1 MEKSKRV
8 ILTDG
13 KVESIIMKLTIP
25 MVFGMLGMII
35 FNLVDTFYVGKLGSN
50 QLAALTFTFPVVLII
65 NSLIMG
71 IGIGT
76 SSVVSRMVGE
86 GNHHK
91 VQRVSTDS
99 LLMAVILAM
108 SLVVIGILTI
118 EPLFSL
124 LGANSDVLE
133 YIKEYMSI
141 WYLGNIFVVIPM
153 VGNNVIRSLGD
164 TKTPSTVMLIAA
176 GINVVLDPILIFGVG
191 PVPELGI
198 SGAAIATVISRAFT
212 FTVALYVLIIRERI
226 VMLERV
232 RIQEIIDSW
241 KQILYIG
248 LPNGLTKMI
257 IPIATGVITGLISTH
272 GIKAIAGYGVATR
285 LEFFTLALV
294 KAIASVMG
302 PFVGQNIGAKKVE
315 RVKRGL
321 MFSARF
327 SMVYCAIVF
336 VILTV
341 FARPIAGIFNKDPE
355 VISSTVMY
363 LRIVPLAYGLQGIFL
378 IASTALNSLNKPI
391 HASMLPI
398 LQMFI
403 LYLPL
408 SFIGSSMFGISGIF
422 GALVISYF
430 ITGIVAHFMIQ
441 KAVSFEEAVW
451 QSTS

>member
-1 MEKSKRV
+1 MEKTKR
-8 ILTDG
+8 ILLTEG

-25 MVFGMLGMII
+25 MVFGMLGIII

-76 SSVVSRMVGE
+76 SSVVSRAVGE

-99 LLMAVILAM
+99 LLMAVILAV
-108 SLVVIGILTI
+108 SLVVIGLSTI

-124 LGANSDVLE
+124 LGANTVVLS

-164 TKTPSTVMLIAA
+164 TKTPSTVMLVSAS
-176 GINVVLDPILIFGVG
+176 INVVLDPILIFGLG
-191 PVPELGI
+191 PIPELGI

-212 FTVALYVLIIRERI
+212 FAVALYVLIIREKI
-226 VMLERV
+226 VVLERV
-232 RIQEIIDSW
+232 RVKEIIESW

-257 IPIATGVITGLISTH
+257 IPIATGVITGLVAIH
-272 GIKAIAGYGVATR
+272 GIEAVAGYGIATR

-294 KAIASVMG
+294 NAMASVMG
-302 PFVGQNIGAKKVE
+302 PFVGQNIGAKKVD
-315 RVKRGL
+315 RVKLGL
-321 MFSARF
+321 RFSERF
-327 SMVYCAIVF
+327 SMVYSAIVF
-336 VILTV
+336 VILATV
-341 FARPIAGIFNKDPE
+341 ARPIAGLFNKDPE
-355 VISSTVMY
+355 VIRNTVMY

-378 IASTALNSLNKPI
+378 IASTALNSLNRPI
-391 HASMLPI
+391 QASMLPV

-408 SFIGSSMFGISGIF
+408 ALIGSSMFGIPGIF

-441 KAVSFEEAVW
+441 KTVSL
-451 QSTS
+451 Q